1 MGALVKRQK
10 YPVMAA
16 VFFLIAGLG
25 VMALA
30 MWSVTWAVVVGLL
43 LVIAIFVV
51 LPLPVRRFERLRL
64 RP

>member
-1 MGALVKRQK
+1 VKRQK

-16 VFFLIAGLG
+16 VFFFIAGIG
-25 VMALA
+25 VMVLA
-30 MWSVTWAVVVGLL
+30 TWSVTWAVVAGLV
-43 LVIAIFVV
+43 LVTAMFLV